1 LKSHTIIAASVA
13 ISFTTTYIAVP
24 VFNKYMHATR
34 IVGIDIM
41 KKDKRP
47 VADMGGPGVI
57 VGLLCGTFFYIAT
70 GILFPPRIHGLVYLL
85 AALNTI
91 LIITLI
97 GIFDVLTSLMKQK
110 EGNGVFEAL
119 KRKGI
124 PGWLYFFVPLPA
136 AAPLVVVNAGVSK
149 MTLPFIGRID
159 LGILYPLILIPI
171 AVLCCSNATNF
182 LAGFNGLESGM
193 GLIAHVFLGI
203 YAFQNGQIHA
213 ATISLVFSGA
223 LLAFIKYNWYPA
235 KVFPGDLNYTI
246 GAVYAS
252 VTVIGNLEKF
262 AILCFSPWIIEAFL
276 KGLSKFK
283 AESYG
288 IIQEDGT
295 LKPRDNKIRSLTH
308 LVMKLGNFKEYQV
321 TQILMIFELIICVIS
336 TLVINYI

>member
-1 LKSHTIIAASVA
+1 
-13 ISFTTTYIAVP
+13 
-24 VFNKYMHATR
+24 MHATG

-57 VGLLCGTFFYIAT
+57 VGLLSGIFFYIAI

-85 AALNTI
+85 AALNTV

-97 GIFDVLTSLMKQK
+97 GIFDVLTGLMKQK
-110 EGNGVFEAL
+110 EGNGIFEKL

-124 PGWLYFFVPLPA
+124 PGWLYFLLPLPA
-136 AAPLVVVNAGVSK
+136 AVPLVAVNAGVSK
-149 MTLPFIGRID
+149 MTLPFFGRIE
-159 LGILYPLILIPI
+159 LGIFFPLILIPI

-193 GLIAHVFLGI
+193 GLIAHAFLGI
-203 YAFQNGQIHA
+203 YAFQKGQIHA
-213 ATISLVFSGA
+213 ATISLVFTGA
-223 LLAFIKYNWYPA
+223 LIAFIKYNWYPA

-288 IIQEDGT
+288 IIQEDET
-295 LKPRDNKIRSLTH
+295 LKPRDKKIRGLTH

-321 TQILMIFELIICVIS
+321 TQILMIFELIICIIS
-336 TLVINYI
+336 TFVVDYI